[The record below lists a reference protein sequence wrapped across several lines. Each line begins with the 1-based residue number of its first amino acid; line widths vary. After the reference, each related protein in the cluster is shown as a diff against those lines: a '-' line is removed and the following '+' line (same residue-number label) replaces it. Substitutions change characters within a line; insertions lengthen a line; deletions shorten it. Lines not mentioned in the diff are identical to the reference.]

1 MRLLHATLKSW
12 QHAAWTRRRKRWAD
26 QLRGQMAEM
35 CKRVDHRILSEA
47 LKVHSLYLP
56 ICEMLMKR

>member
-12 QHAAWTRRRKRWAD
+12 QYAAWAFRRKRWAD
-26 QLRGQMAEM
+26 QLRGQMVEM

-47 LKVHSLYLP
+47 LKVHSHYLR
-56 ICEMLMKR
+56 IYKVLIKR